1 VEMILILGSVLF
13 FIFKIWEKM
22 FWFIKKWG
30 EGKYLNYLIIERDVF
45 ISKVLD
51 LFLIKRKRGYIV
63 KSFAV

>member
-1 VEMILILGSVLF
+1 
-13 FIFKIWEKM
+13 M

>member
-1 VEMILILGSVLF
+1 MIIYVEMILILGSVLF

-51 LFLIKRKRGYIV
+51 LFFNKKEKGIYC
-63 KSFAV
+63 

>member
-1 VEMILILGSVLF
+1 MILILGSVLF

-45 ISKVLD
+45 ISSVRFIFNKKEKG
-51 LFLIKRKRGYIV
+51 IYC
-63 KSFAV
+63 

>member
-1 VEMILILGSVLF
+1 MILILGSVLF

>member
-1 VEMILILGSVLF
+1 MILILGSVLF

-51 LFLIKRKRGYIV
+51 LFLIKRKSGYIV